1 MKKTIVRILAL
12 AAVLLAAGCSKT
24 HQCKCATTDVPDDGV
39 LKIMTVGPSIGC
51 SDIRQMAFEIHVVDS
66 GTRSHA
72 LERREVHEV
81 ECRAYGE

>member
-1 MKKTIVRILAL
+1 MKKTIAGMWVL
-12 AAVLLAAGCSKT
+12 AAVLLVAGCSKT

-51 SDIRQMAFEIHVVDS
+51 GDIRQMAFEIHVVDS
-66 GTRSHA
+66 STRSHS

-81 ECRAYGE
+81 ECRNYGE